1 MEHSLVAVPTTLQFL
16 PQAAEQG
23 PLFRQ
28 VQNVSALTNYAGRYL
43 PEESKFKVNDRIE
56 KSGLLQK
63 YPLMDHFFY
72 YGTLGPHYR
81 DGQIIDP
88 PGFEVF
94 DEDNRRFY
102 GDLLDGLLDGRF
114 TSATTANIRNPDLQ
128 PLLQQ
133 IKGYQLEVVDLILDE
148 HRSLTSR
155 FRKDIIEPG
164 MSGAAVTG
172 EDIALEDTFI
182 DVDAG
187 R

>member
-1 MEHSLVAVPTTLQFL
+1 MLKPVL
-16 PQAAEQG
+16 
-23 PLFRQ
+23 
-28 VQNVSALTNYAGRYL
+28 
-43 PEESKFKVNDRIE
+43 
-56 KSGLLQK
+56 
-63 YPLMDHFFY
+63 
-72 YGTLGPHYR
+72 GTLGPHYK

-94 DEDNRRFY
+94 DKDSRRFY
-102 GDLLDGLLDGRF
+102 GDLLDGLLGGRF
-114 TSATTANIRNPDLQ
+114 TSATTANITNPDLQ